1 MNKRFPRSTLRLTK
15 RIVERLKAEDKDA
28 IFWDRD
34 LAGFGVRVH
43 ATGRKLYIV
52 QSRGPAGLKRV
63 TLGPVGSETIDKR
76 WREAAIVIDR
86 IKRGEDPMPPKP
98 VPEPTVADLAARCL
112 KNHVAVRCKP
122 NTAKNYR
129 MALQNH
135 ILPALGKKV
144 LKDVS
149 PGDVTALHHK
159 LRHTPSAA
167 NRAVW
172 VLSKMFVLAETWAM
186 MPPGRNPCRH
196 VRYYREASRERFLTP
211 EEVRRLGAALKKFE
225 AEGSML
231 PSAIAAVRLLM
242 LTGCRSDEIL
252 SLKWDDVDRTARVLR
267 LCDAKTGPRMAAA
280 PSPARG
286 RGDRLIDLRNRALLA
301 VAYDAM
307 LRRSELA
314 VLQADDLLEDMH
326 GDATLLVRW
335 SKTDAEGCGEIVY
348 LARDIVRLV
357 RAWLARSGIA
367 GGRMFRSISKGGRL
381 GERLDP
387 SQVSRIFKAMAS
399 RIETLAEE
407 EIARELRAAGGSAE
421 GAANAL
427 LSAVRTAAGPAQD
440 NVLSAGAD
448 SEDRFTA

>member
-1 MNKRFPRSTLRLTK
+1 M
-15 RIVERLKAEDKDA
+15 
-28 IFWDRD
+28 
-34 LAGFGVRVH
+34 
-43 ATGRKLYIV
+43 
-52 QSRGPAGLKRV
+52 

-76 WREAAIVIDR
+76 RREAAIVIDR
-86 IKRGEDPMPPKP
+86 IKRGEESMPPKP
-98 VPEPTVADLAARCL
+98 APEPTVADLAARCL

-135 ILPALGKKV
+135 ILSALGKKA

-172 VLSKMFVLAETWAM
+172 VLSKMFVLAETWEM

-231 PSAIAAVRLLM
+231 PSAVAAVRLLM

-267 LCDAKTGPRMAAA
+267 LRT
-280 PSPARG
+280 
-286 RGDRLIDLRNRALLA
+286 
-301 VAYDAM
+301 
-307 LRRSELA
+307 RR
-314 VLQADDLLEDMH
+314 
-326 GDATLLVRW
+326 R
-335 SKTDAEGCGEIVY
+335 
-348 LARDIVRLV
+348 V
-357 RAWLARSGIA
+357 RAWCR
-367 GGRMFRSISKGGRL
+367 
-381 GERLDP
+381 
-387 SQVSRIFKAMAS
+387 
-399 RIETLAEE
+399 
-407 EIARELRAAGGSAE
+407 
-421 GAANAL
+421 
-427 LSAVRTAAGPAQD
+427 
-440 NVLSAGAD
+440 
-448 SEDRFTA
+448 